1 MTVLPTCALLA
12 IWGFGETDDGHGSS
26 RLRDAHA
33 DQRDA
38 HLDHSTPDESVVV
51 AEISCEPTAQPL
63 TLAMLESATATIL
76 EILQEIDPH
85 GYLAEGAAP
94 NAYSTPAS
102 FLGWN
107 VHDVKGIT
115 SEQVLARVETAF
127 GWDRESPPA
136 DLSAAYVEIAD
147 RIVTDVV
154 RPLRKQLGGLML
166 EVA

>member
-1 MTVLPTCALLA
+1 MTVLPTCALPA
-12 IWGFGETDDGHGSS
+12 IWGFGVTDGGHGSYGH
-26 RLRDAHA
+26 DAHA
-33 DQRDA
+33 DQTDV
-38 HLDHSTPDESVVV
+38 HLDHSTLDDSAVV
-51 AEISCEPTAQPL
+51 AEISREPATQSL
-63 TLAMLESATATIL
+63 TLGMLESATATIL

-85 GYLAEGAAP
+85 GYLAEGGAP
-94 NAYSTPAS
+94 NAYYTPAS